1 MPDSVDKRIVSALDP
16 ILHVWNVIKEK
27 ENEEVTDSYY
37 AFNYSTHGI
46 GYADD
51 DPTAELAIIQ
61 VHLIAPLNENI
72 TSLIKQTKRA
82 LHDAGFTWA
91 EVIDASDAWGRHK
104 IFEFQ
109 DVEGVDLDGDL

>member
-1 MPDSVDKRIVSALDP
+1 MSESVDKRIVSALDS
-16 ILHVWNVIKEK
+16 ILPVWNVIKEK
-27 ENEEVTDSYY
+27 DNEEVTDSYY

-61 VHLIAPLNENI
+61 VHLIAPLNVNL
-72 TSLIKQTKRA
+72 TGLIKQTKRA
-82 LHDAGFTWA
+82 LREAGFTWP
-91 EVIDASDAWGRHK
+91 EVVDASDAWGRHK